1 MHRLILPALLVLGLA
16 ACDGEDPVDSVIRD
30 VSAANHAAAAT
41 EAEAAAK
48 AAPAV
53 APEPVLAATAECDV
67 EVSFG
72 SYGAGPDAALRDSMV
87 SLLKADPG
95 VTASEMKPWGRE
107 GESTLCLVT
116 KDEAAA
122 NRLYG
127 TLAAQLPST
136 STRAPTTVRH
146 RDGRSRATVYP
157 TAH

>member
-1 MHRLILPALLVLGLA
+1 MRRLIVPALLVLGLA

-30 VSAANHAAAAT
+30 VSTANHAAAAT
-41 EAEAAAK
+41 AEAEAAAQTVPTP
-48 AAPAV
+48 AA
-53 APEPVLAATAECDV
+53 AATVECDV

-72 SYGAGPDAALRDSMV
+72 SYGAGPDTALKDSILTLV
-87 SLLKADPG
+87 KADPG
-95 VTASEMKPWGRE
+95 VTASDVKPWGRE
-107 GESTLCLVT
+107 GETTLCLKA

-146 RDGRSRATVYP
+146 RDGRSRATTYP
-157 TAH
+157 TGQ

>member
-1 MHRLILPALLVLGLA
+1 MRRLIVPALLVLGLA

-30 VSAANHAAAAT
+30 VSTANHAAAAT
-41 EAEAAAK
+41 AEAEAAAQTVPTP
-48 AAPAV
+48 AA
-53 APEPVLAATAECDV
+53 AATVECDV

-72 SYGAGPDAALRDSMV
+72 SYGAGPDTALKDSILTLV
-87 SLLKADPG
+87 KADPG
-95 VTASEMKPWGRE
+95 VTASDVKPWGRE
-107 GESTLCLVT
+107 GETTLCLKA

-146 RDGRSRATVYP
+146 RDGRSRATAYP
-157 TAH
+157 TGQ

>member
-1 MHRLILPALLVLGLA
+1 MRRLIVPALLVLGLA

-30 VSAANHAAAAT
+30 VSTANHAAAAAA
-41 EAEAAAK
+41 EAEAAAQTVPTP
-48 AAPAV
+48 AA
-53 APEPVLAATAECDV
+53 AATVECDV

-72 SYGAGPDAALRDSMV
+72 SYGAGPDTALRDSILTLV
-87 SLLKADPG
+87 KADPG
-95 VTASEMKPWGRE
+95 VTASDVKPWGRE
-107 GESTLCLVT
+107 GETTLCLKA

-146 RDGRSRATVYP
+146 RDGRSRATTYP
-157 TAH
+157 TGQ

>member
-107 GESTLCLVT
+107 ARHIIKIFFILRNALQASMLCLFNWNGGSLG
-116 KDEAAA
+116 KG
-122 NRLYG
+122 NINL
-127 TLAAQLPST
+127 
-136 STRAPTTVRH
+136 
-146 RDGRSRATVYP
+146 
-157 TAH
+157 

>member
-1 MHRLILPALLVLGLA
+1 MRRLIVPALLVLGLA

-30 VSAANHAAAAT
+30 VSTANHAAAAAA
-41 EAEAAAK
+41 EAEAAAQTVPTP
-48 AAPAV
+48 AA
-53 APEPVLAATAECDV
+53 AATVECDV

-72 SYGAGPDAALRDSMV
+72 SYGAGPDTALRDSILTLV
-87 SLLKADPG
+87 KADPG
-95 VTASEMKPWGRE
+95 VTASDVKPWGRE
-107 GESTLCLVT
+107 GETTLCLKA

-146 RDGRSRATVYP
+146 RDGRSRATAYP
-157 TAH
+157 TGQ

>member
-1 MHRLILPALLVLGLA
+1 MRRLIVPALLLMSLA

-30 VSAANHAAAAT
+30 VSTKNHAAAAAA
-41 EAEAAAK
+41 EAEAAKK

-53 APEPVLAATAECDV
+53 APAAAACDV

-72 SYGAGPDAALRDSMV
+72 SYGSGPDAALKDSILKLV
-87 SLLKADPG
+87 SADPA

-107 GESTLCLVT
+107 GESTLCLT
-116 KDEAAA
+116 ARDEAAA

-127 TLAAQLPST
+127 MIAAQLPST

-146 RDGRSRATVYP
+146 RDGRSHATTYP
-157 TAH
+157 TGQ